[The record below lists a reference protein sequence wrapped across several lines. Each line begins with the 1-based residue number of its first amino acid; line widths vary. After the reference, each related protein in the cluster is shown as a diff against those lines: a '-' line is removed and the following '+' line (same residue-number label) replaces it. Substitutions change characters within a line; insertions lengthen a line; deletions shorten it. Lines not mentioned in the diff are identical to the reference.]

1 MSATN
6 KTPNFELPLFIGTD
20 IPSWLSDWNG
30 SMNSIDT
37 AMQTIKTTANGA
49 ASGVSGNTSSIETI
63 NSQLTTINSTLTNLG
78 NSVQTISDNMASF
91 RRTSLTNP
99 NTGLYTNYAMA
110 YKYNKSL
117 GYLSIYGST
126 DIVSGQTVAENASI
140 GNIGVA
146 AAPGSTV
153 AAYGGVVYVLSN
165 GTTAAGVVNIGSNG
179 NITLVGIPGSVSVL
193 QIRMTIMVCCAGTG
207 NGWPAVV

>member
-6 KTPNFELPLFIGTD
+6 KTTNFELPLFIGTD

-30 SMNSIDT
+30 SMNSIDS

-49 ASGVSGNTSSIETI
+49 ASGVSGNTSSIQTI
-63 NSQLTTINSTLTNLG
+63 NGELSTINSTLTNLG
-78 NSVQTISDNMASF
+78 NSVQTISDNMGSF
-91 RRTSLTNP
+91 HRGVLTNP
-99 NTGLYTNYAMA
+99 NTGLYTNYTMA

-117 GYLSIYGST
+117 GYLSIYGAT
-126 DIVSGQTVAENASI
+126 DIVSGQTVADNASI
-140 GNIGVA
+140 GNIGVT

-153 AAYGGVVYVLSN
+153 TAYGGVVYALSN
-165 GTTAAGVVNIGSNG
+165 GTTMGGVINIGTNG
-179 NITLVGIPGSVSVL
+179 NITLVSIPGSVSVL
-193 QIRMTIMVCCAGTG
+193 QIRMTVFVCCAGTG